1 MPRFTGSLRDG
12 DCVTTYKTI
21 TARMKRLSWTS
32 LHPVARSASKQS
44 MSCGRQPSEVH
55 RAWGY
60 GESFIPHATDWR
72 VDSVPIPRSLHKR
85 GVIPKIELVEPNDA
99 PPFGESHCPII
110 LSLSALEFL
119 KVMAIPARD
128 MRLLQLSH
136 LRLPFGM
143 SINSPFG
150 SKLGN
155 RSLFR

>member
-44 MSCGRQPSEVH
+44 MSCGSVTGRSQSMGVWRIFYPSCN
-55 RAWGY
+55 RLAG
-60 GESFIPHATDWR
+60 GLRPHLL
-72 VDSVPIPRSLHKR
+72 RSLHKR